1 MVKLVAVYP
10 QVVLE
15 RETWVTASETD
26 RREEL
31 GKTFLK
37 LSISETEKKKQTFK
51 WKKSINLNY
60 FTLHLF
66 WSENNK
72 ELNIENKVSNRR

>member
-37 LSISETEKKKQTFK
+37 LSISETEKKKTNF
-51 WKKSINLNY
+51 
-60 FTLHLF
+60 
-66 WSENNK
+66 
-72 ELNIENKVSNRR
+72 